1 MLATGLR
8 PLTSRFDPRVTGS
21 LVAAAGLALLC
32 VPVLAAGALGV
43 ELLAGAFWLWARAS
57 SDRLAQVPRWA
68 WLRRPAAALWLATGA
83 AAVVAHLTT
92 TNAGA
97 AGAARTLVTLEAVA
111 VLWAGLELLAAL
123 PLERPYSDRPGPL
136 LAVGPWLPLLLPAA
150 GFAVLWIHADAWRA
164 VPVVRES
171 GLTLLLV
178 TQVLASLR
186 AFGRRRWVAT
196 LRWLALA
203 DSAVAGMLVALG
215 TVAPAVTLGLWT
227 AAFGGRAALLAGE
240 LHGAEPRRRPP
251 LHRLWRVSGWL
262 TSAALA
268 WPLLVTLLYGRPGLG
283 RPWMAPFAAGASL
296 IAAWVSVRRMVE
308 APERRSVARRESALP
323 LGALVATLTLLASA
337 AFLGW
342 AWWQGFQSPW
352 PQPLV
357 AAAPSLAGGLL
368 AWWLTRGRTAEAPER
383 KSGALARAAA
393 HGLFGLVTVIERAA
407 VGAIARFGRTLLVPL
422 RDLHTG
428 DAQEYLLFLLAL
440 SVLALVLPLLR

>member
-1 MLATGLR
+1 MTPNLLR
-8 PLTSRFDPRVTGS
+8 PITSRLDARVTGS
-21 LVAAAGLALLC
+21 LVTVAGLGLLC
-32 VPVLAAGALGV
+32 VPLLAAGALGL

-68 WLRRPAAALWLATGA
+68 WLRRPAAALWLATA
-83 AAVVAHLTT
+83 ASAVVTHLTT
-92 TNAGA
+92 TNAAA

-150 GFAVLWIHADAWRA
+150 GFAVLWTHADAWRA
-164 VPVVRES
+164 VPIVRES

-203 DSAVAGMLVALG
+203 DSAVAGMLIALG

-240 LHGAEPRRRPP
+240 LHGAEPRRRAP
-251 LHRLWRVSGWL
+251 LHRLWRLSGWL

-268 WPLLVTLLYGRPGLG
+268 WPLLVTLLYGRPGLA

-323 LGALVATLTLLASA
+323 LGALVATLTLLASG

-357 AAAPSLAGGLL
+357 AAAPSLTGGLL
-368 AWWLTRGRTAEAPER
+368 AWWLTRGRTEAPER
-383 KSGALARAAA
+383 KSGAVARAAA
-393 HGLFGLVTVIERAA
+393 HGLFGLVTVIERWV
-407 VGAIARFGRTLLVPL
+407 VGLIARIGRTLLLPL